1 MKNQLQVFNN
11 VEFGKI
17 RTIIKDDNIWFI
29 GKDVAE
35 ALGYSNTSKAIITH
49 IDKEDKQFLMLDIV
63 NSQNGNV
70 PIGKTKTAIINE
82 SGLYSLVFSSKLPTA
97 KEFKRWVTS
106 EVLPSIRNYGGYLTP
121 TKIEEVLNNPDI
133 IIKLATELKQ
143 ERAKRIENEK
153 KIEVDKPK
161 VLFAEAVATA
171 KTSILI
177 GELAKLIK
185 QNGYDIGQKRLF
197 KFLRENGYLIKHK
210 GVDYNMP
217 TQKSMNLNL
226 FEIKERAINHTDHIE
241 IVKTTKVTG
250 KGQIYF
256 INLFNEM
263 QNEIFL

>member
-11 VEFGKI
+11 AEFGQV
-17 RTIIKDDNIWFI
+17 RTIVDGDKILFCASDIAK
-29 GKDVAE
+29 
-35 ALGYSNTSKAIITH
+35 ALGYEKPNNAINTHCKNATLKQGIIT
-49 IDKEDKQFLMLDIV
+49 DNLGRKQNANFIPEGDV
-63 NSQNGNV
+63 
-70 PIGKTKTAIINE
+70 
-82 SGLYSLVFSSKLPTA
+82 YRLVVRSKLPTA
-97 KEFKRWVTS
+97 EKFESWVFD

-121 TKIEEVLNNPDI
+121 AKIEEVLNNPDI